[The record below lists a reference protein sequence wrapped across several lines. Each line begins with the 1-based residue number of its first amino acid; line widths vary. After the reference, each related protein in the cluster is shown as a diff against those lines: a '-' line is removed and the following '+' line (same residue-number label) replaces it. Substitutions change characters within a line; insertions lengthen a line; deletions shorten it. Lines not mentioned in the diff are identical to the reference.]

1 MQQQTIVAGLLFGS
15 PIIAGAVVAFAKPE
29 GAVTWVDGKET
40 WLSGKRG
47 EYAGKTGYINRFFL
61 RPLFAGLSM
70 ITGGTKSIEDPFMR
84 SGVRITSYLYF
95 IGILLYLA
103 FVATA
108 IIVTIALIMVG
119 FWILSFFLDG
129 GSGTETVRVRKTW
142 SGRTVAE
149 DSSGKEVGSMEKA
162 WFTDDVILKDAQGK
176 SMGRITK
183 AALTND
189 LIVKDGSGKEVGRIT
204 DAILTDD
211 KVLKDASGS
220 EIGRIRKDALGDTVI
235 DTDKL
240 KFQGMFQ
247 S

>member
-1 MQQQTIVAGLLFGS
+1 MQQQTIVTGLLFGL
-15 PIIAGAVVAFAKPE
+15 PVIAGSIVAFAKPD
-29 GAVTWVDGKET
+29 GAVAWVDGKET
-40 WLSGKRG
+40 WLSGKRE
-47 EYAGKTGYINRFFL
+47 EYAGKTGYANRFFL

-103 FVATA
+103 FVATM
-108 IIVTIALIMVG
+108 IIVTIALVMAVLWAV
-119 FWILSFFLDG
+119 FYFTDG
-129 GSGTETVRVRKTW
+129 GSETVRVRKTW

-162 WFTDDVILKDAQGK
+162 WFTDDVIFKDAQGK

-211 KVLKDASGS
+211 KVLKDASGC
-220 EIGRIRKDALGDTVI
+220 EIGRIRKDTWGDTVI
-235 DTDKL
+235 DADKS
-240 KFQGMFQ
+240 KFQEMFQ